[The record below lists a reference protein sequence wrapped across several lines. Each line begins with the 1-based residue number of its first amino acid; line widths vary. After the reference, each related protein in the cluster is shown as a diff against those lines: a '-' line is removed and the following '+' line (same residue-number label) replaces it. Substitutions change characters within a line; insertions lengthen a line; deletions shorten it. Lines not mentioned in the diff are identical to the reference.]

1 MEEEEK
7 TQGNRDSPI
16 IFYHEFDLIVAYDG
30 LGCDRRQERE
40 SRHPTDGHPMIRRF
54 IAMLAGGRILSS
66 LFLV

>member
-1 MEEEEK
+1 VEEEEK
-7 TQGNRDSPI
+7 KQGTRDSPKV
-16 IFYHEFDLIVAYDG
+16 FYHEYDLIVAYDG

-54 IAMLAGGRILSS
+54 IAMLAEGRIHSS